1 MLSARSLHVLKVDK
15 MLKGLQLSAAVL
27 LVYMDIKSGV
37 DKLLTHMKMW
47 DCKLLT
53 SREVHI
59 VKVPAAF
66 RGRCRVD
73 LHNGILV

>member
-1 MLSARSLHVLKVDK
+1 MLSARSLHILKVDK

-27 LVYMDIKSGV
+27 SVYMD
-37 DKLLTHMKMW
+37 MK
-47 DCKLLT
+47 CGIVS

-73 LHNGILV
+73 LHNGTLV